1 MTPHLAFK
9 RHDQSRQETHGSA
22 KGDGIRNPFLI
33 EALGSL
39 PMRRDGV
46 FSLSALC
53 GSCGEHPKNTE
64 NPGCLVYLG
73 LKVKGVVVIPC
84 YTYLLTTYPK
94 IRCVL
99 LAMQCDGTP
108 FSKSTL
114 LGKPGMPEE
123 VPGSPWRYDRRRN
136 LRSTHI
142 GEMEKHDIFP
152 NLYL

>member
-1 MTPHLAFK
+1 MTPKHQGLMGPAVTVFEGEKKRWAHFCRNGVTWGFLTKWPKNKWVCLGLFHSGAFIRFYKWSYISPLLITDFLGAGFLTPHLAFK

-64 NPGCLVYLG
+64 NPGCLV
-73 LKVKGVVVIPC
+73 
-84 YTYLLTTYPK
+84 
-94 IRCVL
+94 
-99 LAMQCDGTP
+99 
-108 FSKSTL
+108 
-114 LGKPGMPEE
+114 
-123 VPGSPWRYDRRRN
+123 
-136 LRSTHI
+136 
-142 GEMEKHDIFP
+142 
-152 NLYL
+152 